1 MTLCT
6 VIGTVVA
13 KDETREE
20 LRKILAGQVT
30 PTRAEAGC
38 VNYDFHVDAE
48 NPNVFVFYENWR
60 SRADLDA
67 HMKTPHL
74 QPLFSRLEQLL
85 ARPVEVKFYRML
97 SERAP

>member
-6 VIGTVVA
+6 VIGTIVA

-20 LRKILAGQVT
+20 LRKILAEQVA

-74 QPLFSRLEQLL
+74 QPLFSRFEQLL
-85 ARPVEVKFYRML
+85 VRPVEVKFYRML